1 MKLSKYYIVIL
12 LVVLSIGCREED
24 KYRLNFNH
32 FLHVDDFEIECTFCH
47 GEMAEGLFSAAD
59 MEVCVE
65 CHEEEV
71 DADEVTRETCGKCH
85 VEKDLDTI
93 GEADHER
100 PTRGVFRHSEAL
112 NGSCR
117 ICHENTLK
125 EGVTKLIVWERSDVV
140 EIRKKG
146 HLMDLDCKACHEN
159 INAETPWETHDTN
172 WITRHGMYA
181 AEEEPLCTQCHEE
194 ENCRECHQRQKPSS
208 HVNVWTWRTHGIEAS
223 WNRQNC
229 QLCHQDDFCTAC
241 HTSTQPRS
249 HNSQWRYVHGLSNDL
264 DACQLCHQPDVCTTC
279 HSVTKPRSHSS
290 QWQYVHGLSNDLN
303 VCQVCHQPDFCTYCH
318 SVTQP
323 RSHVAGWLS
332 TLHCT
337 NCHFSTSNCSVCH
350 QRSTGEIHDAF
361 ALPIKQPFHSLLVNP
376 TECLNAACH
385 APGGA
390 EPLPANHFIF
400 DESECTICHSP

>member
-159 INAETPWETHDTN
+159 INAETPWENHDTN

-264 DACQLCHQPDVCTTC
+264 DA
-279 HSVTKPRSHSS
+279 
-290 QWQYVHGLSNDLN
+290 
-303 VCQVCHQPDFCTYCH
+303 CQVCHQPDFCTYCH